1 MLKTQVTTK
10 KSATRKGAVVVNA
23 LAGVVEAG
31 NASPAPAAQETAFD
45 SGARRQMIAEAA
57 YYRAAQRGFAPGSE
71 VEDWLEAEAQIR
83 ARLGS

>member
-10 KSATRKGAVVVNA
+10 RSAIRKEAVVANA
-23 LAGVVEAG
+23 LAGVAEA
-31 NASPAPAAQETAFD
+31 AVDSPAPATKETTPD
-45 SGARRQMIAEAA
+45 SGERRRMVAEAA

>member
-10 KSATRKGAVVVNA
+10 RSAIRKEAVVANA
-23 LAGVVEAG
+23 LAGVAEAG
-31 NASPAPAAQETAFD
+31 IDSPAPATKETTLD
-45 SGARRQMIAEAA
+45 SGERRQMVAEAA

-83 ARLGS
+83 ARVGS